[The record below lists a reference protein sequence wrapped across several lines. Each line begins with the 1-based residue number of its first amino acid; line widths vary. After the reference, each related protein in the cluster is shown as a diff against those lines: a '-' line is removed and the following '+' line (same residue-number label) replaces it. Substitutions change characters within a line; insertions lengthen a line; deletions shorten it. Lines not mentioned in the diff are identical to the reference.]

1 VQKTALAAG
10 DIYSRQ
16 SRHRSRGHQTPRPFE
31 FVSVVPL
38 GGDVPIISAR
48 GNRSKSF
55 PAPLY
60 LRSIRNF
67 HQAGRRDMLPL
78 CWTTGQ
84 SNGRW
89 SEKCL
94 GKNWS
99 HNRFYPRGYRHR
111 GRVAECSGPK
121 PPPPPEKEDVLCCDY
136 RSKTS
141 CKLPNPLMPNPGKR
155 DDLCRCPG
163 MIGRVSRYC

>member
-16 SRHRSRGHQTPRPFE
+16 SRQRSRGHQTPRPFE

-67 HQAGRRDMLPL
+67 HQAGRRDFSCCAGRQDSRMVGGPKNIWEKIGVITAFILAV
-78 CWTTGQ
+78 TGI
-84 SNGRW
+84 
-89 SEKCL
+89 
-94 GKNWS
+94 
-99 HNRFYPRGYRHR
+99 
-111 GRVAECSGPK
+111 VAVLQECSGPK
-121 PPPPPEKEDVLCCDY
+121 PPPPSEKEDVLCCDY

-141 CKLPNPLMPNPGKR
+141 CKLPNPLAPNPGKR
-155 DDLCRCPG
+155 GDLCRCPG